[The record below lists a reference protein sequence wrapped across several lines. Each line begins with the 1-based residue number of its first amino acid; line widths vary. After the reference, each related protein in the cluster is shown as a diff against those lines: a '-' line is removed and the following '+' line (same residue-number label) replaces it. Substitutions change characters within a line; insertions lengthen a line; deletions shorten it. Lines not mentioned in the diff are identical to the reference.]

1 MVSYF
6 GTLGS
11 RTRVISAKLTASPQ
25 GTPTTS
31 DSNEIAFQTPS
42 EKLMRQ
48 WQVSTEEDDRF
59 GPEVLLTPLRL
70 NGQDAPMAVVGCA
83 PTRV

>member
-11 RTRVISAKLTASPQ
+11 RTRVILAKLTASPQ
-25 GTPTTS
+25 GTPITS

-42 EKLMRQ
+42 AKLMRQ
-48 WQVSTEEDDRF
+48 WQVSTEEDDRI
-59 GPEVLLTPLRL
+59 GPTAEEGWLPQRANWV
-70 NGQDAPMAVVGCA
+70 Q
-83 PTRV
+83 